1 MEENKKSLR
10 MIYTIIAVM
19 TTIIVGTMV
28 ICLFLIKDDNN
39 AACIATIVGG
49 AIGGIGTLIAI
60 IFTTRQAHKQ
70 SELTIDSIKQNKIS
84 LQQNEQALKVSQE
97 QNELSNKQLRLTKY
111 EKLMREY
118 KELLFLFAQLE
129 DTLKTQTIT
138 NELKEDCIGYC
149 NKLLDFYYKITIY
162 FNILKN
168 AQNSIV
174 MEDIERDLYKFL
186 QLICKIK
193 PYGDVQPEY
202 PYEKA
207 VVQLENYT
215 MTIRRC
221 SEKLREELKKISEE
235 YMKI

>member
-118 KELLFLFAQLE
+118 KELVNKKEVLQYKRKVGMHVDGDDLTLIEENLKAMERLIKPVIYEKNDRRYERFTPILE
-129 DTLKTQTIT
+129 L
-138 NELKEDCIGYC
+138 GAR
-149 NKLLDFYYKITIY
+149 IY
-162 FNILKN
+162 F
-168 AQNSIV
+168 
-174 MEDIERDLYKFL
+174 E
-186 QLICKIK
+186 
-193 PYGDVQPEY
+193 
-202 PYEKA
+202 
-207 VVQLENYT
+207 
-215 MTIRRC
+215 
-221 SEKLREELKKISEE
+221 
-235 YMKI
+235 